1 MIPSKGRLGLPY
13 PELGKTANGAG
24 YREKIKIAI
33 LHRLNLWCLVGICLF
48 DGWIRNMKFRGDDCL
63 GDF

>member
-13 PELGKTANGAG
+13 PELGKPANGADLG
-24 YREKIKIAI
+24 EKIKIAI
-33 LHRLNLWCLVGICLF
+33 LHRLILWCLVGICLF
-48 DGWIRNMKFRGDDCL
+48 DGWIRNMRFRGDDWL

>member
-1 MIPSKGRLGLPY
+1 MGQIWGR
-13 PELGKTANGAG
+13 
-24 YREKIKIAI
+24 RSIKIAI

-48 DGWIRNMKFRGDDCL
+48 DGWIRNMKFRGDDWL